1 MSGGRAETAWP
12 RAITHHEHRS
22 MYMHEETAHP
32 AIARI
37 LRGIVALVMAAA
49 LALGTASI
57 VGCTASV
64 GDSETSRADYAKR
77 VDAAIAMFEKASEE
91 FTRQQQE
98 RLAGL
103 DPEAALSEED
113 LTAIDE
119 MTGKFEAEANN
130 ALDYVLDSPVPAGLE
145 AEAKSVRDYFEF
157 MKETAVPAQIKSL
170 QDLELGGKLNDY
182 KLPKIDESL
191 IGKATQ
197 MQGAFRSALSDL
209 GLLDAGEES
218 APVVPDGTVE
228 PTE

>member
-1 MSGGRAETAWP
+1 
-12 RAITHHEHRS
+12 
-22 MYMHEETAHP
+22 MHEETTHP

-37 LRGIVALVMAAA
+37 LRGIVALVMAVA

-57 VGCTASV
+57 VGCTAPV
-64 GDSETSRADYAKR
+64 GDSDTSRAAYVKR
-77 VDAAIAMFEKASEE
+77 VDEAIEMFEKASEE
-91 FTRQQQE
+91 FTREQQE

-113 LTAIDE
+113 LAAIDE
-119 MTGKFEAEANN
+119 MTEKFETEANK
-130 ALDYVLDSPVPAGLE
+130 ALDYVLDSPIPAELE

-197 MQGAFRSALSDL
+197 LQGAFRSALADL
-209 GLLDAGEES
+209 GLMDAGEEPAS
-218 APVVPDGTVE
+218 IAPDGAAE

>member
-1 MSGGRAETAWP
+1 
-12 RAITHHEHRS
+12 
-22 MYMHEETAHP
+22 MHEETTHP

-37 LRGIVALVMAAA
+37 LRGIVALVMAIA

-57 VGCTASV
+57 VGCTAPV
-64 GDSETSRADYAKR
+64 GDSDAVRADYVKR
-77 VDAAIAMFEKASEE
+77 VEEAIEMFEDASAE
-91 FTRQQQE
+91 FTREQQE

-103 DPEAALSEED
+103 DAEAALSEEQIAD
-113 LTAIDE
+113 IDA
-119 MTGKFEAEANN
+119 MTEKFEAEANK
-130 ALDYVLDSPVPAGLE
+130 ALDHVLDSPVPAGLE
-145 AEAKSVRDYFEF
+145 AEAKSVREYFAF

-197 MQGAFRSALSDL
+197 LQGAFRETL
-209 GLLDAGEES
+209 GEFGILDKVEGDVS
-218 APVVPDGTVE
+218 PVAPDGTVD